1 VKSAARK
8 KSAVRMF
15 TQAVRLAIRRSE
27 DGMSGMASGR
37 LATNLRMYTGKLN
50 RLAQDDPDNS
60 FWPILQKAI
69 LKLVKYVRDS
79 AH

>member
-1 VKSAARK
+1 VKSTARK

-15 TQAVRLAIRRSE
+15 TQAVRIAIRHCE
-27 DGMSGMASGR
+27 DGVSGMASGR
-37 LATNLRMYTGKLN
+37 LATNLRMYIGKLN
-50 RLAQDDPDNS
+50 RLAQDDPDNL

-79 AH
+79 AR